1 MTDLVSLR
9 EGIALQPQALE
20 AGGRATSAEL
30 DATDLSPMRG
40 GAIALVGIGASLYAA
55 TAGAAQM
62 REQGLRAFAFP
73 GTDLSDPAVDAAD
86 AYIAI
91 SASGRSVE
99 PAKAMEVRPGAATY
113 GIAKTADTPL
123 AKVVGTMIATHSGV
137 DSRPNSTSYVGSMQ
151 AIGLIAERVGR
162 PSGFDW
168 STLSQAAARVLSKV
182 GPAVAR
188 AAALLAGRV
197 AVDCVGAGAAR
208 GTAGYASL
216 LLREAVR
223 VPAQSWDT
231 LNFLHGPM
239 ESNDP
244 RTGVLLFGDDR
255 EVRLAEDLADFGI
268 PTVLVTGVEV
278 GERANLATIAVPRLG
293 NALAE
298 AVIEAIP
305 VQLLVADL
313 ADAAGLPKC
322 EFRYRQTDT
331 KLPTD

>member
-9 EGIALQPQALE
+9 EGIALQPHALE
-20 AGGRATSAEL
+20 ASCQATSGVL
-30 DATDLSPMRG
+30 DRTDLLPLKGS
-40 GAIALVGIGASLYAA
+40 AIALVGIGASLYAA

-62 REQGLRAFAFP
+62 RAQGLRAFAFP
-73 GTDLSDPAVDAAD
+73 GTDLADPSTDAAD
-86 AYIAI
+86 AYIAV

-123 AKVVGTMIATHSGV
+123 AKVVGAMIGTGSGV

-151 AIGLIAERVGR
+151 ALGLIADRVGR
-162 PSGFDW
+162 PSSFDW
-168 STLSQAAARVLSKV
+168 STLGQIAAAVLADI
-182 GPAVAR
+182 GPAVVR
-188 AAALLAGRV
+188 ASVLLAGRT
-197 AVDCVGAGAAR
+197 ALDCVGAGAAR

-244 RTGVLLFGDDR
+244 GTGILLFGDDR
-255 EVRLAEDLADFGI
+255 EVRLAEDLAGFGI
-268 PTVLVTGVEV
+268 PTVLVTGIEV
-278 GERANLATIAVPRLG
+278 GEKANLATIPVPRLG
-293 NALAE
+293 NELAE
-298 AVIEAIP
+298 AIVEAIP

-313 ADAAGLPKC
+313 AEAAGLPKC

-331 KLPTD
+331 KLGTP

>member
-9 EGIALQPQALE
+9 EGTALQPQALE
-20 AGGRATSAEL
+20 AGGRAISADL
-30 DATDLSPMRG
+30 DRTDLSPMRG

-73 GTDLSDPAVDAAD
+73 GTDLSDPSVDAAD
-86 AYIAI
+86 VYVAI

-168 STLSQAAARVLSKV
+168 ATLPQAARS
-182 GPAVAR
+182 
-188 AAALLAGRV
+188 
-197 AVDCVGAGAAR
+197 
-208 GTAGYASL
+208 
-216 LLREAVR
+216 E
-223 VPAQSWDT
+223 
-231 LNFLHGPM
+231 
-239 ESNDP
+239 
-244 RTGVLLFGDDR
+244 
-255 EVRLAEDLADFGI
+255 
-268 PTVLVTGVEV
+268 
-278 GERANLATIAVPRLG
+278 ERARLCRGGDELSLESHDHSVRPIAATDSQPPEVC
-293 NALAE
+293 E
-298 AVIEAIP
+298 TS
-305 VQLLVADL
+305 
-313 ADAAGLPKC
+313 AASMMFWTCSAWRIDGSASAPL
-322 EFRYRQTDT
+322 RQA
-331 KLPTD
+331 

>member
-9 EGIALQPQALE
+9 EGVALQPSALE
-20 AGGRATSAEL
+20 ASRQATSAAL
-30 DATDLSPMRG
+30 DETDLSPMNG

-55 TAGAAQM
+55 MAGAAQM
-62 REQGLRAFAFP
+62 RTQGLRASAFP
-73 GTDLSDPAVDAAD
+73 GTDLVDPSIDAAD
-86 AYIAI
+86 AYVAV

-99 PAKAMEVRPGAATY
+99 PARAMEVRPEAATY

-123 AKVVGTMIATHSGV
+123 AGVVKTMIGTGSGV

-151 AIGLIAERVGR
+151 AVGLIADRAGR
-162 PSGFDW
+162 LSGFDW
-168 STLSQAAARVLSKV
+168 STLPQVASRVISEL
-182 GPAVAR
+182 GPAIAR
-188 AAALLAGRV
+188 ASALFQGKIAL
-197 AVDCVGAGAAR
+197 DCVGAGAAV

-223 VPAQSWDT
+223 VSAQSWDT

-244 RTGVLLFGDDR
+244 RTGILLFGDGR
-255 EVRLAEDLADFGI
+255 EVRLAGDLADFGI
-268 PTVLVTGVEV
+268 PTALVTGAEV
-278 GERANLATIAVPRLG
+278 AEKANLVTIPVPRLG

-298 AVIEAIP
+298 AIVEAIP

-313 ADAAGLPKC
+313 AEAAGLPKC

-331 KLPTD
+331 KLTSA